1 MAVQNPTNQ
10 TITIKSITGSVSVND
25 KYLANVSA
33 FGDQKVI
40 PNSESILRL
49 TARPSATGVF
59 QSIREL
65 LTQPVGTISASFQ
78 GTANVDGIVVPISES
93 RIYMNASVLMGR
105 LAPFK
110 NQNEMLTNDQ
120 STRDIIEAIL
130 EAHKKYQQD
139 YSKISSFF
147 NAGSRRETARKIWIF
162 SKK

>member
-1 MAVQNPTNQ
+1 MRNIFWVVGGVAAIYLLSKLRFGQKANFMLRSLRPGGSLLAPTINVEMAVQNPTNQ

-65 LTQPVGTISASFQ
+65 LTQPVGTIAASFQ

-93 RIYMNASVLMGR
+93 RTI
-105 LAPFK
+105 
-110 NQNEMLTNDQ
+110 
-120 STRDIIEAIL
+120 
-130 EAHKKYQQD
+130 
-139 YSKISSFF
+139 
-147 NAGSRRETARKIWIF
+147 
-162 SKK
+162 